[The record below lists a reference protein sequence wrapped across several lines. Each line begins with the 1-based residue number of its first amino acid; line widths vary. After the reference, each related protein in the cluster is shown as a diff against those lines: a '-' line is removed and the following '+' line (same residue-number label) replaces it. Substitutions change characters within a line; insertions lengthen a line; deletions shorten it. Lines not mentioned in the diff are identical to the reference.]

1 MVCILMP
8 EAKVLVVQLSLTLQP
23 HGLYVACQAPLSMD
37 SLGKNT
43 GVCSR
48 SLLQGIFLTQGL
60 KLGLLHCKQ
69 ILYHLSHQISALILI
84 IYFCLI
90 TLDLICSS
98 FLVS

>member
-60 KLGLLHCKQ
+60 KLGLLHCKW
-69 ILYHLSHQISALILI
+69 ILHHRHQGI
-84 IYFCLI
+84 IPSWYLVHSKHSI
-90 TLDLICSS
+90 NIC
-98 FLVS
+98 